1 MNQVALVGR
10 LGRKPEMR
18 HTAQGTAV
26 CTFSIA
32 VDNGQDK
39 APDWFDIVSWQKLA
53 ETCAQHLDKGRQV
66 AVSGRL
72 QTRSWETQDGQK
84 RKAVEVVASRVD
96 FLGGKGD
103 ADAQGG
109 AGGRGTADGSHDWP
123 PDDEGD
129 FPF

>member
-10 LGRKPEMR
+10 LGRKPELR
-18 HTAQGTAV
+18 YTQQGTAV

-32 VDNGQDK
+32 VDNGQGKD
-39 APDWFDIVSWQKLA
+39 ADWFDIVAWQKLA

-84 RKAVEVVASRVD
+84 RKAVEVVAGRVD
-96 FLGGKGD
+96 FIGPKSEATGSGEEGLGMGQANGV
-103 ADAQGG
+103 
-109 AGGRGTADGSHDWP
+109 S
-123 PDDEGD
+123 DDEGD
-129 FPF
+129 VPF